1 MEKESAKK
9 VELESEIK
17 ELEEKLRKKKLALAK
32 TNKVIEET
40 QGKLAEIDENFG
52 EEKKK
57 LE

>member
-1 MEKESAKK
+1 
-9 VELESEIK
+9 
-17 ELEEKLRKKKLALAK
+17 LEEKLRKKKLTLAK

-57 LE
+57 LEERK